1 MDTDTLEFTG
11 KHIKSQVDLERM
23 IKEAKWQVDFYKKQ
37 VQKAQDELYV
47 RELGLE
53 SLQIE
58 LDDINDNQL
67 FKVLLSSWPY

>member
-1 MDTDTLEFTG
+1 MDTLQFTG
-11 KHIKSQVDLERM
+11 KHLKSQKDLERM

-58 LDDINDNQL
+58 LDDIQEDYGTPQL
-67 FKVLLSSWPY
+67 